1 MFCPFF
7 NDKEIKMYNIDARLP
22 NYEAVTEAGNEPLL
36 NDLDGP
42 TRADAPTN
50 EPPNTDEM
58 TNILMSV
65 YLPNL
70 DLKSGKDSPLLKI
83 ILNIISSIGCSD

>member
-1 MFCPFF
+1 MC
-7 NDKEIKMYNIDARLP
+7 NIDARLP

-70 DLKSGKDSPLLKI
+70 DLKSGKASPFLNI
-83 ILNIISSIGCSD
+83 ILIIISSIGCSD